1 MTQDTTSI
9 EFEQHP
15 IPPVTPVELSEQRGS
30 SAWRKV
36 RSIVANTLLVG
47 ALLTSAAYESTQSDA
62 FPDGAAEGCQPDYD
76 DAQPRTMA
84 ELRDDVAST
93 RFASDQQVYDMTRN
107 DIAVASD
114 HEQIDKAMDFALEH
128 SGISYIHN
136 KYFDLNIGDLI
147 VPRQISRAKYIEAD
161 LVTAKKDA
169 LLFLHDFKNIPQI
182 WIDQLGQTIIVNNVM
197 DYSDIMHR
205 GQDGVW
211 ADPIVRSEDE
221 PYEQSF
227 TVNTRKPSNFRSLLI
242 QQLAERC
249 GIEATLEDIDDL
261 DMNSP
266 VAAML
271 RGLTPGLDS
280 IWQYALVD
288 HGQMILSDRAAE
300 QSATVDCLGTNK
312 DLKWIEVAVPHPE
325 LADAIQTIRVA
336 FQVGQGLVSYV
347 YGYDAPSSWSKS
359 RRRQFEQTVM
369 DATTNET
376 GGSMQPTTAHTMAI
390 RFGDVALRCRSFEPA
405 SRPTKR

>member
-182 WIDQLGQTIIVNNVM
+182 WIDQLAKKMIVNNVR
-197 DYSDIMHR
+197 DFSDIMHR
-205 GQDGVW
+205 DTNGVW
-211 ADPIVRSEDE
+211 ADNIERTKDQ
-221 PYEQSF
+221 PYDVAI
-227 TVNTRKPSNFRSLLI
+227 TVNTRNPANFRALLI

-249 GIEATLEDIDDL
+249 GLETTLEDVQDL

-280 IWQYALVD
+280 IWQYALAD
-288 HGQMILSDRAAE
+288 REHMILSDRAAE
-300 QSATVDCLGTNK
+300 QSATVDCLGTNREMQ
-312 DLKWIEVAVPHPE
+312 WIEVVVPDPE
-325 LADAIQTIRVA
+325 QAEASQTIRVA
-336 FQVGQGLVSYV
+336 FEIGQGLVSYV
-347 YGYDAPSSWSKS
+347 YGYDAPADWSKR

-369 DATTNET
+369 DATSQEM
-376 GGSMQPTTAHTMAI
+376 GVSMRPTTAHSMAI
-390 RFGDVALRCRSFEPA
+390 RFGDAALRCRSFEPEGIA
-405 SRPTKR
+405 TKR